1 MEVKQEKIDY
11 INYVFNKE
19 ITYWKKQ
26 LQKEFLNESEEK
38 ELLDSPPSR
47 ILLIRKEKSEKMCED
62 CILYFRKP
70 D

>member
-1 MEVKQEKIDY
+1 MEVNQEKIDY

-47 ILLIRKEKSEKMCED
+47 TFLIRKEKSEKMCED
-62 CILYFRKP
+62 CILYFRKL

>member
-1 MEVKQEKIDY
+1 MEVNQEKIDY

-47 ILLIRKEKSEKMCED
+47 TLLIRKEKSEKMCED
-62 CILYFRKP
+62 CILYFRKL